1 MKKSNAAS
9 VNPTQ
14 QSTIC
19 PDCPSCWKGY
29 VAHSEGL
36 LTGWQLWSILS
47 ASFFIFFAAG
57 SDIGFLF
64 RVATFHVRT
73 TMWQWA
79 GLPLVRL
86 DRCQLKGTIALS
98 CSVKHVK
105 APNQQIW
112 SVGNPGAFWSSH
124 FFTPYSSAAY
134 RPLNFCLSNRSSTED
149 GLGQCKPQSVK
160 RIRRTRPKKGERVSE
175 LSAICIYML

>member
-36 LTGWQLWSILS
+36 LRVTTLINFVCILLH
-47 ASFFIFFAAG
+47 FCAAA

-64 RVATFHVRT
+64 RVATFHVWT
-73 TMWQWA
+73 TLWQWA

-86 DRCQLKGTIALS
+86 DRCQLKGTIALG

-105 APNQQIW
+105 VPNQKIW

-124 FFTPYSSAAY
+124 FFTRTNLLHTGRSTFASATGAA
-134 RPLNFCLSNRSSTED
+134 PKMDWGSANPKVCKESAEP
-149 GLGQCKPQSVK
+149 GQ
-160 RIRRTRPKKGERVSE
+160 RRVSP
-175 LSAICIYML
+175 SQN